1 MVTIRWLR
9 EQIRQGKTIYDLPL
23 RVTFYARVSTE
34 KVEQQGSLENQIQ
47 YYTEFIQK
55 NPNWTY
61 VPGYIDEGI
70 SGTSTYKR
78 DSFLRMIEDAKRGMF
93 DFIITKEISRFSRN
107 TLDSIQYTQELLDN
121 NVGVLFQ
128 NDNINTLDSD
138 SEFRLI
144 VMAGV
149 AQDEV
154 RKLSERLKFGFR
166 QSIKN
171 GHVLGNNRLWGY
183 DKKDCKLTIIPEQA
197 EAVKLIFQLYATG
210 NYGLRKLSQE
220 LTRRGYTSLLGNKF
234 NSVTIGHILQN
245 PKYKGWYC
253 GNKTQSLDYRKK
265 KTAFLDESEWVTYPD
280 PNIPAI
286 VSEELWNQANE
297 IFKKRSA
304 RTKAYGVGYQSRY
317 PYSGKIICG
326 KHGTA
331 FHRQSFKTMEGHT
344 EFWQCRM
351 YREHGKAGCDL
362 PTLRT
367 KELDAILADQFQKLV
382 KNQKQIVRLVMDS
395 VSSVQQKRDYSGQI
409 TQLNTQIS
417 QLEEKKDK
425 LLELSIA
432 NAITIQ
438 EFKKRNNRFNEQIA
452 DMQEQMISLQKL
464 EENGSA
470 ASVDLSAI
478 EKALWQELS
487 FQDTI
492 STEVVA
498 AILDHVVV
506 CEGSTKQRI
515 DLELYLRL
523 GQTASVTFSRERF
536 AFWNTSSSRC
546 VRPDAGCVPQACCAL
561 QDRPQAYARRSRV
574 PPAPKADAETNR
586 YCLQDAAK
594 AAASGPADKWRL
606 KAWIFPLSFFVSLW
620 LNGKSLCKKRLPLGR
635 RFSYFFH
642 SCVGDRNTK
651 HKYAVFRLER
661 TQAVAASGNIADAA
675 AAIAVPLPC
684 RNRHLLAHGDASGIR
699 VRDLDKQIVSAQAAV
714 ERDRPL
720 RGRQLRSGM
729 QCVLKPVGQDR
740 AQLGIRQRELSGQL
754 CAHLKRDPLLFR
766 LLRKRGDQQIDKAVG
781 AVAARHDR
789 VRICIY
795 PADIRTGLIRLLR
808 GKEGVDRAKMMTHIM
823 LIDSHLRLSAAQ
835 TLHLDLRLLQ
845 LRLQHGALQLRIRLR
860 LHLAVIG

>member
-1 MVTIRWLR
+1 MLTIRWLR
-9 EQIRQGKTIYDLPL
+9 EQMRQGKSIFDLPL

-61 VPGYIDEGI
+61 ISGYIDEGI

-171 GHVLGNNRLWGY
+171 GHVLGN
-183 DKKDCKLTIIPEQA
+183 E
-197 EAVKLIFQLYATG
+197 
-210 NYGLRKLSQE
+210 
-220 LTRRGYTSLLGNKF
+220 F

-304 RTKAYGVGYQSRY
+304 RTKAYGVGYQSKY

-326 KHGTA
+326 KHGTT

-344 EFWQCRM
+344 EYWQCKV

-362 PTLRT
+362 PALRT

-382 KNQKQIVRLVMDS
+382 KNKKQIVRLVLDS

-409 TQLNTQIS
+409 AQLNTQIG
-417 QLEEKKDK
+417 QLEGKKDK

-464 EENGSA
+464 EENSSA
-470 ASVDLSAI
+470 TSVDLSAI

-536 AFWNTSSSRC
+536 AFWNTSSSQY
-546 VRPDAGCVPQACCAL
+546 VPQGE
-561 QDRPQAYARRSRV
+561 D
-574 PPAPKADAETNR
+574 
-586 YCLQDAAK
+586 
-594 AAASGPADKWRL
+594 
-606 KAWIFPLSFFVSLW
+606 
-620 LNGKSLCKKRLPLGR
+620 
-635 RFSYFFH
+635 
-642 SCVGDRNTK
+642 
-651 HKYAVFRLER
+651 
-661 TQAVAASGNIADAA
+661 
-675 AAIAVPLPC
+675 
-684 RNRHLLAHGDASGIR
+684 
-699 VRDLDKQIVSAQAAV
+699 SAQ
-714 ERDRPL
+714 
-720 RGRQLRSGM
+720 
-729 QCVLKPVGQDR
+729 
-740 AQLGIRQRELSGQL
+740 
-754 CAHLKRDPLLFR
+754 
-766 LLRKRGDQQIDKAVG
+766 
-781 AVAARHDR
+781 
-789 VRICIY
+789 
-795 PADIRTGLIRLLR
+795 
-808 GKEGVDRAKMMTHIM
+808 
-823 LIDSHLRLSAAQ
+823 
-835 TLHLDLRLLQ
+835 
-845 LRLQHGALQLRIRLR
+845 
-860 LHLAVIG
+860 

>member
-78 DSFLRMIEDAKRGMF
+78 DSFLRMIENAKRGMF

-304 RTKAYGVGYQSRY
+304 RTKACGVGYQSRY

-331 FHRQSFKTMEGHT
+331 FHRQSFKTMERHT
-344 EFWQCRM
+344 EYWQCRM

-417 QLEEKKDK
+417 QLEGKKDK

-470 ASVDLSAI
+470 AGVDLSAI

-498 AILDHVVV
+498 SILDHVVV

-546 VRPDAGCVPQACCAL
+546 APQDAGC
-561 QDRPQAYARRSRV
+561 AR
-574 PPAPKADAETNR
+574 
-586 YCLQDAAK
+586 
-594 AAASGPADKWRL
+594 
-606 KAWIFPLSFFVSLW
+606 
-620 LNGKSLCKKRLPLGR
+620 
-635 RFSYFFH
+635 
-642 SCVGDRNTK
+642 
-651 HKYAVFRLER
+651 
-661 TQAVAASGNIADAA
+661 
-675 AAIAVPLPC
+675 
-684 RNRHLLAHGDASGIR
+684 
-699 VRDLDKQIVSAQAAV
+699 
-714 ERDRPL
+714 
-720 RGRQLRSGM
+720 
-729 QCVLKPVGQDR
+729 
-740 AQLGIRQRELSGQL
+740 
-754 CAHLKRDPLLFR
+754 
-766 LLRKRGDQQIDKAVG
+766 
-781 AVAARHDR
+781 
-789 VRICIY
+789 
-795 PADIRTGLIRLLR
+795 
-808 GKEGVDRAKMMTHIM
+808 
-823 LIDSHLRLSAAQ
+823 
-835 TLHLDLRLLQ
+835 
-845 LRLQHGALQLRIRLR
+845 
-860 LHLAVIG
+860 

>member
-1 MVTIRWLR
+1 MLTIRWLR
-9 EQIRQGKTIYDLPL
+9 EQMRQGKSIFDLPL

-61 VPGYIDEGI
+61 ISGYIDEGI

-197 EAVKLIFQLYATG
+197 EAVRLIFQLYATG

-220 LTRRGYTSLLGNKF
+220 LTRRGYTSLLGNEF

-304 RTKAYGVGYQSRY
+304 RTKTYGVGYQSKY

-326 KHGTA
+326 KHGTT
-331 FHRQSFKTMEGHT
+331 FHRQSFKTMEGQT
-344 EFWQCRM
+344 EFWQCRV
-351 YREHGKAGCDL
+351 YRERGKAACDM
-362 PTLRT
+362 PTIRT

-382 KNQKQIVRLVMDS
+382 KNQKQIIRLVLDS
-395 VSSVQQKRDYSGQI
+395 ISGVQQKRDYSGQI
-409 TQLNTQIS
+409 TQLEAQIA
-417 QLEEKKDK
+417 QLEGKKDK

-464 EENGSA
+464 EENGQT
-470 ASVDLSAI
+470 ASVDLSMI
-478 EKALWQELS
+478 EKALWQELA
-487 FQDTI
+487 FKDTI

-498 AILDHVVV
+498 AILDHVIV
-506 CEGSTKQRI
+506 CEGSTNQQI
-515 DLELYLRL
+515 NLELYLRL
-523 GQTASVTFSRERF
+523 GQTASVTFSRKRL
-536 AFWNTSSSRC
+536 AFWDTS
-546 VRPDAGCVPQACCAL
+546 
-561 QDRPQAYARRSRV
+561 
-574 PPAPKADAETNR
+574 
-586 YCLQDAAK
+586 
-594 AAASGPADKWRL
+594 
-606 KAWIFPLSFFVSLW
+606 F
-620 LNGKSLCKKRLPLGR
+620 
-635 RFSYFFH
+635 
-642 SCVGDRNTK
+642 
-651 HKYAVFRLER
+651 
-661 TQAVAASGNIADAA
+661 
-675 AAIAVPLPC
+675 
-684 RNRHLLAHGDASGIR
+684 
-699 VRDLDKQIVSAQAAV
+699 
-714 ERDRPL
+714 
-720 RGRQLRSGM
+720 
-729 QCVLKPVGQDR
+729 
-740 AQLGIRQRELSGQL
+740 
-754 CAHLKRDPLLFR
+754 
-766 LLRKRGDQQIDKAVG
+766 
-781 AVAARHDR
+781 
-789 VRICIY
+789 
-795 PADIRTGLIRLLR
+795 
-808 GKEGVDRAKMMTHIM
+808 
-823 LIDSHLRLSAAQ
+823 
-835 TLHLDLRLLQ
+835 
-845 LRLQHGALQLRIRLR
+845 
-860 LHLAVIG
+860 